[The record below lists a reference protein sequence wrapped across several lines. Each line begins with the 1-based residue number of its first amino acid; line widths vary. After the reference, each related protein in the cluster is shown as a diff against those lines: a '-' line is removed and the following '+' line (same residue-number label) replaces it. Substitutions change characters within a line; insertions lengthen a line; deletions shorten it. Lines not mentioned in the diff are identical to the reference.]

1 MYAIILTGGKQYRV
15 EKDMRLTVEKVSA
28 EVGEKV
34 SFNALMYADDKQTL
48 IGADAAKV
56 KVETEVVE
64 HGKGRKLTI
73 FTYKAKKNIR
83 KKQGHRQPFTP
94 LKENS
99 IPVG

>member
-15 EKDMRLTVEKVSA
+15 EKDMRLTVEK
-28 EVGEKV
+28 VGEKV

-83 KKQGHRQPFTP
+83 KKQGHRQPFTT
-94 LKENS
+94 LKVNS
-99 IPVG
+99 ITVG

>member
-34 SFNALMYADDKQTL
+34 SFNALLYADYKLTL
-48 IGADAAKV
+48 IGEVAELFM
-56 KVETEVVE
+56 VETEVVD
-64 HGKGRKLTI
+64 HLKGSKLTI

-83 KKQGHRQPFTP
+83 KKQGHRQPFTT
-94 LKENS
+94 LKVNS
-99 IPVG
+99 ITVG

>member
-56 KVETEVVE
+56 KVETEVVKRQE
-64 HGKGRKLTI
+64 AYDIHLQSQEE
-73 FTYKAKKNIR
+73 YPQKAR
-83 KKQGHRQPFTP
+83 SQTAFYHA
-94 LKENS
+94 
-99 IPVG
+99 

>member
-48 IGADAAKV
+48 IGA
-56 KVETEVVE
+56 
-64 HGKGRKLTI
+64 GRRQGQGRDGSCGARKRQEAYDIHLQSQEE
-73 FTYKAKKNIR
+73 YPQKAR
-83 KKQGHRQPFTP
+83 SQTAFYHA
-94 LKENS
+94 
-99 IPVG
+99 

>member
-34 SFNALMYADDKQTL
+34 SFNALMYADDKQT
-48 IGADAAKV
+48 DAAKV

-83 KKQGHRQPFTP
+83 KKQGHRQPFTT
-94 LKENS
+94 LKVNS
-99 IPVG
+99 ITVG

>member
-64 HGKGRKLTI
+64 HGKAGSLRYSLTKPRRI
-73 FTYKAKKNIR
+73 SAKSKVTDSLLPR
-83 KKQGHRQPFTP
+83 
-94 LKENS
+94 LK
-99 IPVG
+99 

>member
-64 HGKGRKLTI
+64 HGKGRIHLQSQEE
-73 FTYKAKKNIR
+73 YPQKAR
-83 KKQGHRQPFTP
+83 SQTAFYHA
-94 LKENS
+94 
-99 IPVG
+99 

>member
-48 IGADAAKV
+48 ICADPAKV
-56 KVETEVVE
+56 KLETEVEE
-64 HGKGRKLTI
+64 HEKSRKHTI
-73 FTYKAKKNIR
+73 YTYKAKKNIR
-83 KKQGHRQPFTP
+83 KKQGHRQPFTT
-94 LKENS
+94 LKVNS
-99 IPVG
+99 ITVG